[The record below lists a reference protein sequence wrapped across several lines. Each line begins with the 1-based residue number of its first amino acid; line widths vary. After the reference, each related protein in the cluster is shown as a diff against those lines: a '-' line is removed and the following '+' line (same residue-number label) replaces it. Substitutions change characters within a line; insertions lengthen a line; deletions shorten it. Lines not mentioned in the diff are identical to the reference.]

1 MMDEYTEDYS
11 SSSEDEEWDERCE
24 EAVME
29 QDYDTES
36 RIITDRLHE
45 LNVGYNPLKGFADAK
60 TQASWMKGDV
70 RLGDVIDG
78 GKLKH
83 SKFTRQEYICA
94 ERIENFLEAARC
106 MVHHHRRRVPGTTSV
121 KYTCCVAAAMIK
133 WQYNL

>member
-83 SKFTRQEYICA
+83 SKFTRQEYIC
-94 ERIENFLEAARC
+94 RTYRKLF
-106 MVHHHRRRVPGTTSV
+106 GGS
-121 KYTCCVAAAMIK
+121 
-133 WQYNL
+133 